1 MILRQSTA
9 VDVLIGPFVDLT
21 NGYTAEAGE
30 TPSVLLSVNGQSLG
44 ARSDATPAE
53 YDDAG
58 YYNCELDTTDTATVG
73 TLVLAVE
80 ETATARAIRH
90 EYTVVE
96 ETTYDALYKASAT
109 GFTSLGEINLIAAT
123 QTSIDAIE
131 TYTGTTLDTKI
142 NTIDTLID
150 AITASLITA
159 AGEPAQG
166 TPGQTLGTA
175 DKVSWLYKYL
185 INKKTQTATQFSLRD
200 FADTQVDTKA
210 TITDDGTT
218 LTYGAQATGP

>member
-1 MILRQSTA
+1 MTLRQSTA
-9 VDVLIGPFVDLT
+9 VDVLIGPFVDLA

-30 TPSVLLSVNGQSLG
+30 TPAVLLSINGQSLG
-44 ARSDATPAE
+44 AKSDATVPV

-96 ETTYDALYKASAT
+96 EAIYDALYVAAADGFNAS
-109 GFTSLGEINLIAAT
+109 GQVSLLTAT

-131 TYTGTTLDTKI
+131 ADTGELQTDWANGGRLDL
-142 NTIDTLID
+142 LID
-150 AITASLITA
+150 SI
-159 AGEPAQG
+159 
-166 TPGQTLGTA
+166 
-175 DKVSWLYKYL
+175 
-185 INKKTQTATQFSLRD
+185 
-200 FADTQVDTKA
+200 
-210 TITDDGTT
+210 
-218 LTYGAQATGP
+218 